1 MSDASE
7 ASFNA
12 VESPLLPTRAQ
23 KRCQVQKRWRVV
35 SITVRSIR
43 RFSSVKEEVVVNEGV
58 ELTPIVF
65 DAQKRLRAFW
75 TTLCSIN
82 AFCRA
87 KDIAAEN
94 QSRLL
99 DNPLPSPCDTVIDV
113 MPERLSEPTP
123 VKKIVT
129 PECLSEL
136 ARRKNSEQLH
146 QLGGVPGV
154 ASYLKSNAES
164 GIQGDDEEI
173 ARRRHN
179 FGSNTIQ
186 KPTPKTLPIV
196 LETVRDPIIIILLV
210 CATLSVCFGITRHG
224 RRGWSDGGSIFV
236 AVFLVIMVTATSNLW
251 PRRQFFKL
259 WKARDKFSVSVIRN
273 GQQMSISVFEAV
285 VGDIICLKTG
295 DQVPADGLFI
305 DGNPLQVNE
314 SCIAAWRESVEINKS
329 CNPFFLSGTKVING
343 SARMLVTAVGINTE
357 WGKMLSSK
365 SYDIEER
372 TPLQRKLRELT
383 IQISK
388 VGLMVASLVLVVLLV
403 RYFVGNMRNEDGKS
417 DFTARKTNIHEVCN
431 DLIGILATPVA
442 IAATAIPEGLLLAV
456 MITIAYSTNRMAS
469 QKALVRNLSACEAV
483 GSADVICT
491 DERGSLTLNHLIVS
505 EFCFGNKLLNAGTSS
520 TIPRNVLGLL
530 REGML
535 LRSTKASSGSPIELF
550 ESQVHSTIQ
559 AWSVQD
565 MDVNVEQ
572 VRANCAVH
580 SPEIFNSENTQSS
593 IWIKNNTSDS
603 IHVHQKGQPEII
615 LAMCSQYYDEDG
627 IVKHMSIDAK
637 KSLEQIF
644 QEMQSKG
651 LRCVAF
657 AHKDVSEEHGDDAIN
672 FDPKPKA
679 ENSAFIGCLGLKCP
693 CRPEVQKAVMD
704 CREAEVDIKL
714 VTRNDLPTARAIAI
728 EYGIIDP
735 TQDETTG
742 ELVDRQSLQS
752 NAETEIKEKCGTIRV
767 MARASTLDKLHMVQG
782 LKQRGHVVAVTGH
795 SIGDA
800 TVLREAD
807 AGLSLGIQGT
817 SQAKENSDI
826 IILDDNFVSVARVLR
841 WGRGMYHKIQM
852 YAQFQLSV
860 SIACLVIDF
869 VTAVSAKEPPT
880 INIVAAISSGKV
892 PYAAFQVL
900 WVKLIVGALAA
911 LAITIEE
918 PPEELRQLP
927 PVNREQPFI
936 TSIMWKNI
944 VGQAVYPIIVLLT
957 IQFKGQSTFNLDAK
971 IKDTMIF
978 NILVL
983 WELFVIFNTKRV
995 EGNFFKGIHKRKMFW
1010 GVILAIILLQLT
1022 AESEKNAL
1030 LSADAPHR
1038 KLKRNIGWTVLTV
1051 ELMNNFADT
1060 EQLTWKGSNGLKH

>member
-1 MSDASE
+1 MSDTSE

-23 KRCQVQKRWRVV
+23 KRCQVQKRWRVI

-43 RFSSVKEEVVVNEGV
+43 RFSSVKEEVVVNDGV

-75 TTLCSIN
+75 TTLYSIN

-87 KDIAAEN
+87 KDIAPGN
-94 QSRLL
+94 QSGLL
-99 DNPLPSPCDTVIDV
+99 DNPLPSPFDTVIDV

-136 ARRKNSEQLH
+136 ARHKNIEQLH

-154 ASYLKSNAES
+154 ASYLKSDAES

-236 AVFLVIMVTATSNLW
+236 AVILVIMVTATSNLW

-273 GQQMSISVFEAV
+273 GQQMRISVFEAV

-314 SCIAAWRESVEINKS
+314 SCIAAWRESVEINES

-417 DFTARKTNIHEVCN
+417 DFTAGKTNIHEVCN

-505 EFCFGNKLLNAGTSS
+505 QFCFDNKLLNAGTSS
-520 TIPRNVLGLL
+520 IIPRNVLGLL

-535 LRSTKASSGSPIELF
+535 LRSTEASSGSPIELF

-565 MDVNVEQ
+565 MGVNVEQ

-580 SPEIFNSENTQSS
+580 SPESFNSENTQSS
-593 IWIKNNTSDS
+593 IWIKRNTSDT
-603 IHVHQKGQPEII
+603 IHVHQKGQPKII
-615 LAMCSQYYDEDG
+615 LATCSQYYDEDG
-627 IVKHMSIDAK
+627 IVQPMSIDAK
-637 KSLEQIF
+637 RNLEQIF
-644 QEMQSKG
+644 QKMKSNG
-651 LRCVAF
+651 LSCVAF
-657 AHKDVSEEHGDDAIN
+657 AHKEVSEEHSD
-672 FDPKPKA
+672 

-728 EYGIIDP
+728 ECGIIDP

-782 LKQRGHVVAVTGH
+782 LKERGHVVAVTGH

-927 PVNREQPFI
+927 PVNQKRPFI

-983 WELFVIFNTKRV
+983 WEIFVIFNTKRV

-1010 GVILAIILLQLT
+1010 GVILAIILLQVL
-1022 AESEKNAL
+1022 
-1030 LSADAPHR
+1030 
-1038 KLKRNIGWTVLTV
+1038 IG
-1051 ELMNNFADT
+1051 NC
-1060 EQLTWKGSNGLKH
+1060 

>member
-1 MSDASE
+1 MPSIVHANLSCINLVMHLSKLDKSKRKWGSAFLTIYCS
-7 ASFNA
+7 
-12 VESPLLPTRAQ
+12 RAF
-23 KRCQVQKRWRVV
+23 KN
-35 SITVRSIR
+35 VRSHGS
-43 RFSSVKEEVVVNEGV
+43 FPSVR
-58 ELTPIVF
+58 
-65 DAQKRLRAFW
+65 D
-75 TTLCSIN
+75 N
-82 AFCRA
+82 A
-87 KDIAAEN
+87 DEN
-94 QSRLL
+94 HSGLL
-99 DNPLPSPCDTVIDV
+99 DNLLPSPPDTVIYII
-113 MPERLSEPTP
+113 PQ
-123 VKKIVT
+123 
-129 PECLSEL
+129 CLSEL
-136 ARRKNSEQLH
+136 ARRKNIEQLH

-154 ASYLKSNAES
+154 ALYLKSDVGS

-196 LETVRDPIIIILLV
+196 LETFRDPIIIILLV

-224 RRGWSDGGSIFV
+224 LRGGSDGGSIFV
-236 AVFLVIMVTATSNLW
+236 AVILVIMVTASSKLW

-259 WKARDKFSVSVIRN
+259 WKARDNFSVFVIRN
-273 GQQMSISVFEAV
+273 GQQMRISVFEAV

-305 DGNPLQVNE
+305 DGNPLQVDE
-314 SCIAAWRESVEINKS
+314 SCIAAGRESVEINES
-329 CNPFFLSGTKVING
+329 CNPFFLSGSKVING

-365 SYDIEER
+365 RYDIEER
-372 TPLQRKLRELT
+372 TPLQRKLRQLT
-383 IQISK
+383 IQISI

-417 DFTARKTNIHEVCN
+417 DFTTAGKTNIHKVCN
-431 DLIGILATPVA
+431 DVIGILATPVA

-456 MITIAYSTNRMAS
+456 MITIAYSTKRMAS

-505 EFCFGNKLLNAGTSS
+505 EICFGNKLLNAGTSS
-520 TIPRNVLGLL
+520 IIPRNVRGLL
-530 REGML
+530 CEGML
-535 LRSTKASSGSPIELF
+535 LRSTEASSGSPIELI
-550 ESQVHSTIQ
+550 ESQVHSAIQ

-565 MDVNVEQ
+565 VDVTVEQ

-580 SPEIFNSENTQSS
+580 SPEIFNYENTQSS
-593 IWIKNNTSDS
+593 IWIKRNTSDT
-603 IHVHQKGQPEII
+603 IHVHHKGQPEII
-615 LAMCSQYYDEDG
+615 LARCSHYYDEAG
-627 IVKHMSIDAK
+627 SIKHMSIDEK
-637 KSLEQIF
+637 KNLKQRF
-644 QEMQSKG
+644 QEMKSKG

-657 AHKDVSEEHGDDAIN
+657 AHKEVSEEH
-672 FDPKPKA
+672 
-679 ENSAFIGCLGLKCP
+679 SAFIGCLGLKYP

-704 CREAEVDIKL
+704 CQKAGVSIKL

-728 EYGIIDP
+728 ECGIINP

-795 SIGDA
+795 SIGEA
-800 TVLREAD
+800 TVLREAS
-807 AGLSLGIQGT
+807 AGLSLDIQGT

-927 PVNREQPFI
+927 PVNQKRPFI

-983 WELFVIFNTKRV
+983 WQLFVIFNTKRV
-995 EGNFFKGIHKRKMFW
+995 EGNFFKGIRKRKMFW
-1010 GVILAIILLQLT
+1010 GVILAIILLQVLIV
-1022 AESEKNAL
+1022 EL
-1030 LSADAPHR
+1030 LKELADTKQLSWKQWIICIGIAVLAWP
-1038 KLKRNIGWTVLTV
+1038 IGWLV
-1051 ELMNNFADT
+1051 ERIKYPFS
-1060 EQLTWKGSNGLKH
+1060 SNL